1 VLAGRCLAD
10 TALVT
15 WSLVVGTALGFA
27 VGFRLHG
34 SVAAGLAAFGLCV
47 LFAFAFEWVFITIGL
62 VAGTAQ
68 AAARGCRC

>member
-1 VLAGRCLAD
+1 
-10 TALVT
+10 
-15 WSLVVGTALGFA
+15 
-27 VGFRLHG
+27 
-34 SVAAGLAAFGLCV
+34 VAAGLAAFGLCV